1 MGSTWPVRWSSR
13 KLTLVPIDRQ
23 AEVHPKD
30 TTASAR
36 EAQLAIFRELGPS
49 GRVALACNLS
59 DGAISLTAD
68 GMRFRN
74 PGMSD
79 EDVADAIRRLL
90 LGPDLAQRLRSMRA
104 RSA

>member
-1 MGSTWPVRWSSR
+1 
-13 KLTLVPIDRQ
+13 
-23 AEVHPKD
+23 VHTTD
-30 TTASAR
+30 TTPSAH
-36 EAQLAIFRELGPS
+36 EAQLAVLRELGPS
-49 GRVALACNLS
+49 GRVALACDLS

-79 EDVADAIRRLL
+79 EDVADAVRQLL
-90 LGPDLAQRLRSMRA
+90 LGPDLAERLRSRRP

>member
-1 MGSTWPVRWSSR
+1 MH
-13 KLTLVPIDRQ
+13 
-23 AEVHPKD
+23 AKD

-49 GRVALACNLS
+49 GRVALACDLS

-90 LGPDLAQRLRSMRA
+90 LEPDLADRLRSTRVPPA
-104 RSA
+104 